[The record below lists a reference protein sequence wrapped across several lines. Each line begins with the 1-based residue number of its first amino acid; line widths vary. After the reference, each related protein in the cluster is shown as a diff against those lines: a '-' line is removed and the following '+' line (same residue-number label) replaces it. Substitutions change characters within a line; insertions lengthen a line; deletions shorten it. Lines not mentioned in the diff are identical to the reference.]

1 MKATYLIILWAVL
14 GGLWRRVFGGWS
26 GLPRSICY
34 ALMAPLTLPIW
45 LMGNWSGST
54 LNAAFAVGGSVL
66 LSVACLMF
74 FVVSFYP
81 GGKFVDDRDVML
93 KYGPFGIG
101 YVLAHRFWRDE
112 WNTGSFLDGSNSVGE
127 ILLGA
132 SFWGCIGL
140 LWIWVV

>member
-1 MKATYLIILWAVL
+1 MIITLLITWAVL
-14 GGLWRRVFGGWS
+14 GGLWRRVFGGWT

-34 ALMAPLTLPIW
+34 ALLVPLTTPIW
-45 LMGNWSGST
+45 MAMPWGIWWPYCLMAG
-54 LNAAFAVGGSVL
+54 LAATG
-66 LSVACLMF
+66 ACLLF
-74 FVVSFYP
+74 FVVGFYP
-81 GGKFVDDRDVML
+81 GGKFVDDRDVL
-93 KYGPFGIG
+93 LRYGPFGLG
-101 YVLAHRFWRDE
+101 YVWAHRFWRDE